1 MTKLQV
7 SIEGSPN
14 IVYAAQYNETSIAT
28 GRVVRPAWSQTSTDP
43 HLIPFDSQR
52 ANAKSTQIDD
62 LSTKTEK

>member
-14 IVYAAQYNETSIAT
+14 IVYQAQYNETSIAT
-28 GRVVRPAWSQTSTDP
+28 GRVSRPVWSQTSTDP
-43 HLIPFDSQR
+43 YLIPFESQK
-52 ANAKSTQIDD
+52 ANAKNQQND

>member
-14 IVYAAQYNETSIAT
+14 IVYQAQYNETSIAT
-28 GRVVRPAWSQTSTDP
+28 GMAVRPVWSQTSTDP
-43 HLIPFDSQR
+43 YLIPLDSQK
-52 ANAKSTQIDD
+52 ANAKSTNSD

>member
-14 IVYAAQYNETSIAT
+14 IVYQAQYNETSIAT
-28 GRVVRPAWSQTSTDP
+28 GRVSRPVWSQTSTDP
-43 HLIPFDSQR
+43 YLISFDSQR
-52 ANAKSTQIDD
+52 ANAKSIQSD

>member
-7 SIEGSPN
+7 SIEGSLN

-28 GRVVRPAWSQTSTDP
+28 GGAVRPTWSQTSTDP
-43 HLIPFDSQR
+43 YLIPFDSQR
-52 ANAKSTQIDD
+52 ANAKNQQSD

>member
-14 IVYAAQYNETSIAT
+14 IVYQAQYNETSIAT
-28 GRVVRPAWSQTSTDP
+28 GMAVRPVWSQTSTDP
-43 HLIPFDSQR
+43 YLIPFESQK
-52 ANAKSTQIDD
+52 ANAKSTQSD

>member
-14 IVYAAQYNETSIAT
+14 IVYQAQYNDTSIAT
-28 GRVVRPAWSQTSTDP
+28 GRVDRPAWSQTSTDP
-43 HLIPFDSQR
+43 YLIPFDSQK
-52 ANAKSTQIDD
+52 ANAKNPNSD